1 MLVPT
6 TILANQHYFTLKER
20 FENFPFNIE
29 MLSRFRTSAQQ
40 KNILSGLESGEIDL
54 VVGTHKLL
62 SSGIKFKNLGLLV
75 VDEEQRFGV
84 EHKEKIKQLKSNVD
98 VLTLSATPIPRT
110 LNMSLTGIKDMSV
123 IEEPPEERYP
133 VQTYVMEQDDGL
145 IRDIVERELGR
156 GGQVY
161 VVYNRVRGI
170 HQIAAKIQELAPSA
184 RIAVGHGQMNENLL
198 EDTMLSF
205 INGENNVLISTTII
219 ESGIDIPNA
228 NTMIIMDSDRYGLS
242 QLYQLRG
249 RVGRANRQAYAYL
262 MYQKDKVLGEAAEK
276 RLKAIRE
283 FTEFGAGFKV
293 AMRDLEIRGAG
304 NMLGTEQHGHMVN
317 IGYELYCKMVD
328 DAVRALEGEIVNEDR
343 EETTV
348 ELKASAYIPE
358 TYIFSEPIKLQ
369 MYKKIASVRTRD
381 DENEIIDELTDRFG
395 DVPQQTINLIKISHI
410 RYLAGLMSVTE
421 IKQNENKVVL
431 SFDAKNPL
439 SGFGLASATSA
450 FGHRLFI
457 HGGNQPFIR
466 LTIGPSVQK
475 GRLAQ
480 NRKLY
485 EISKGKQYTGAE
497 NLDDTLKLLEI
508 LAENRK
514 TVGR

>member
-1 MLVPT
+1 M
-6 TILANQHYFTLKER
+6 
-20 FENFPFNIE
+20 
-29 MLSRFRTSAQQ
+29 
-40 KNILSGLESGEIDL
+40 
-54 VVGTHKLL
+54 
-62 SSGIKFKNLGLLV
+62 
-75 VDEEQRFGV
+75 
-84 EHKEKIKQLKSNVD
+84 
-98 VLTLSATPIPRT
+98 
-110 LNMSLTGIKDMSV
+110 
-123 IEEPPEERYP
+123 
-133 VQTYVMEQDDGL
+133 
-145 IRDIVERELGR
+145 
-156 GGQVY
+156 
-161 VVYNRVRGI
+161 VYNRVRGI